1 MKKAE
6 FLALG
11 LDEETAVKCEQASL
25 EELKGFIP
33 KSRFDE
39 VNTENKQ
46 LKQDV
51 SDRDTQLNDL
61 KAKAVNDANLQA
73 EITRLQEENTKNKE
87 KFEAD
92 LAQTKLDNEID
103 KALMAANAKDLKI
116 ARAAF
121 DLSKVKMEDG
131 KLFGFSEQLK
141 EIQESHAYL
150 FGDEGKPSGT
160 GGSLGGSNEPR
171 GVGGG
176 QALTYSQMIDALSR
190 GEQL

>member
-1 MKKAE
+1 MKKEE
-6 FLALG
+6 FVALG
-11 LDEETAVKCEQASL
+11 LDEETALKCEKASA

-61 KAKAVNDANLQA
+61 KTKAANDKNLQE

-103 KALMAANAKDLKI
+103 KALMGANAKDLKI

-121 DLSKVKMEDG
+121 DLSKVKLEEG

-141 EIQESHAYL
+141 EIQKSHGYL
-150 FGDEGKPSGT
+150 VGQEQEPSGT
-160 GGSLGGSNEPR
+160 GGSLGTG
-171 GVGGG
+171 
-176 QALTYSQMIDALSR
+176 AKR
-190 GEQL
+190 GEEKDPFLVGLGL